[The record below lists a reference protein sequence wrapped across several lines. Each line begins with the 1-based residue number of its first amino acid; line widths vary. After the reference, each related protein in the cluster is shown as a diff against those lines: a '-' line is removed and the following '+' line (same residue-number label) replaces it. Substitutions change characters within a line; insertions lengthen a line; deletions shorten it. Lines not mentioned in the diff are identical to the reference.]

1 MSELL
6 AARIHDPLVHSS
18 LIADVVSGVVEG
30 AICLAAL
37 AGGIALMSNPFT
49 AVIGVAVIAAAYA
62 TDWPEKI
69 GDFVGKG
76 VDAIGN
82 FFGGGGPPDATISSG
97 SHNVFI
103 MRKAAARA
111 AGTVDHN
118 SLNNPIPEESFS
130 ETAKKFAVGM
140 AIDILELTQINMP
153 SMSELWAGTKAVAK
167 NSGSII
173 KNFATGVWDNLTQPV
188 VEGASP
194 YAEPALGDTVD
205 CTKGHMATGT
215 NFLAEGS
222 KKVLINGQPA
232 SRNGDRSTCEAKVQV
247 LENSRVYIGGES
259 IVVREIRSGKNFW
272 ARLIGNAIG
281 SLGPGILRNLGKG
294 MLKAIFNRRMGK
306 MFCCQLLSDFTM
318 GMTTIALL
326 QAGRIGSEARHT
338 QHPVDIASGAKILAG
353 GEDRDFTLEDR
364 IPLIWQ
370 RVYNS
375 RNLATGMLGTGW
387 LLPFETRFF
396 RLENNQFIWRD
407 MSGREL
413 GFGELTP
420 GDVVD
425 YLEDG
430 VTLYYTVSGTLMLQM
445 TSGEYHVYEPDP
457 TRPGEWRLFRIYD
470 RHENCQYYSWDEHG
484 RLARISG
491 DNEAL
496 DVELAYEKS
505 HGRLASVHQVCNGER
520 RLLVTYGYN
529 ENGQLIEVTDADGI
543 VTRRFGWDR
552 ASDMMGWHSYS
563 TNLSVH
569 YQWQPAA
576 DAPNWRVCSYQVLDD
591 QDNVLERWRI
601 DADEAKRCATVSCD
615 AGFSTRHCWDFLYR
629 ITEYTDRHGGV
640 WRYEWADYAELL
652 KAATTPD
659 GSRWVYGYDEH
670 GNLTEVRDPLGNS
683 TFTTWH
689 PVFAFPVKEV
699 LPDGATWQYEYNP
712 RGDVVAL
719 TDPKG
724 GVTRFEWNE
733 QGDLVQQ
740 TDALN
745 NTHRFWW
752 NERGQLVRDE
762 DCSGNQSQR
771 LYDDAGRP
779 LSASDAEGNTDRWA
793 LSAAGRLR
801 TWRRAD
807 GRETHYEYD
816 NAGLLCGQDDDGLRE
831 RKVTRNAR
839 GQVVSAADPAGHL
852 TRLRYDRFGRLTTL
866 VNPNRESWR
875 FEYDAAGRLTGQR
888 DYAGRLTE
896 YRHDALGQVTEVI
909 RHPLPGS
916 PDAPLVTAFEYDVLG
931 RLTARETAEHRTEY
945 RHDTLSLEIRRA
957 TRAEWR
963 QALLEEREPAWDAVL
978 IFTRNAA
985 GELVSEEN
993 HGGKFEYE
1001 YDALGNLSSTTFP
1014 DGRELATLR
1023 YGTGHLLAMQLRHG
1037 GATHTLAAYGR
1048 DRLHREI
1055 SRSQGVLSQETRYDS
1070 AGRVTQRTVLDAR
1083 RELVFERRYRWDR
1096 TDQIV
1101 QQIHTDATPATP
1113 GEKYSQYLWGYDAAG
1128 QVTKAVEPQK
1138 EERFFWDAA
1147 GNRTEEHRNPV
1158 WHNLLLR
1165 LDGLKLD
1172 YDGFGRLTRRQDKS
1186 GVVQHFSYDDE
1197 QRVKEIRFE
1206 GNTEFRRVEYRYDPL
1221 GRRTHKVLWRYNDP
1235 QPETIRFDWQGLQ
1248 LAGEQSDREPDHYV
1262 QYVYTEGSYEPLAR
1276 VDSVFDDCE
1285 IYWYHTELNG
1295 LPERVTDADGQTLW
1309 RGQFSTW
1316 GETERELS
1324 VPQWQVPQN
1333 LRFQGQYLDRESG
1346 LHYNLFRYYDPVAG
1360 RYTQMDPIGLAGGI
1374 NTYSYVGDPLTW
1386 VDPWGLAV
1394 DPLVKLEERG
1404 YSGVVKTPGG
1414 GLDYSNSNALYNK
1427 KPGVNPI
1434 VKIEYS
1440 GDYAI
1445 DFERAN
1451 YEAGLNQKTTP
1462 SGYVWHHLDDYDA
1475 ETNKGTMQL
1484 VEKPSH
1490 RGINHNGGVSQYK
1503 AATGKQYVHPGR
1515 FRSKGTCNI
1524 L

>member
-1 MSELL
+1 MSEPL
-6 AARIHDPLVHSS
+6 AARYQDPLIHSS
-18 LIADVVSGVVEG
+18 LLADVVSGAVEG

-37 AGGIALMSNPFT
+37 TAGMAMMTTGLGTFA
-49 AVIGVAVIAAAYA
+49 GVALIAVVFGSGVAEDA
-62 TDWPEKI
+62 
-69 GDFVGKG
+69 GDLVGQG
-76 VDAIGN
+76 VDAVLD
-82 FFGGGGPPDATISSG
+82 FFGWRGPPDAIITSG
-97 SHNVFI
+97 SHNVHI
-103 MRKAAARA
+103 MDLPAARA
-111 AGTVDHN
+111 AGTVDHDY
-118 SLNNPIPEESFS
+118 LNTPIPEESFPDKAKAFAIN
-130 ETAKKFAVGM
+130 TAVT
-140 AIDILELTQINMP
+140 ILEVAQFTLHPLDN
-153 SMSELWAGTKAVAK
+153 LAAGTNAIAS
-167 NSGSII
+167 SGWQGV
-173 KNFATGVWDNLTQPV
+173 KNFAGSVWDNLTQPV
-188 VEGASP
+188 VAGASP
-194 YAEPALGDTVD
+194 FAKEAPLDTVE
-205 CTKGHMATGT
+205 CTKGHTVTGG

-232 SRNGDRSTCEAKVQV
+232 CRDGDRSTCEAKIKVK
-247 LENSRVYIGGES
+247 ENTRVRIGGES
-259 IVVREIRSGKNFW
+259 IVVRDIRSGKNFW

-281 SLGPGILRNLGKG
+281 SLGPGIIRNLSAGLLKTIFSRQI
-294 MLKAIFNRRMGK
+294 LKA
-306 MFCCQLLSDFTM
+306 FCCQLAADLAM
-318 GMTTIALL
+318 GLTTLGLI
-326 QAGRIGSEARHT
+326 QAGKVGSEARHT

-370 RVYNS
+370 RIYNS

-396 RLENNQFIWRD
+396 RLEDNTFIWRD
-407 MSGREL
+407 MSGRDL
-413 GFGELTP
+413 GFGELNP

-430 VTLYYTVSGTLMLQM
+430 ITLYYTVTGTLMLQM
-445 TSGEYHVYEPDP
+445 ANGEYHVYEPDP
-457 TRPGEWRLFRIYD
+457 TNPGEWRLFRIYD
-470 RHENCQYYSWDEHG
+470 RHENCQYYNWDEHG
-484 RLARISG
+484 RLVRISS

-496 DVELAYEKS
+496 DVELAYETA
-505 HGRLASVHQVCNGER
+505 HGRLASVHQVCAGER

-529 ENGQLIEVTDADGI
+529 EHGQLTDVTDADGI

-629 ITEYTDRHGGV
+629 ITEFTDRNGGV

-659 GSRWVYGYDEH
+659 GSRWEYGYDEH
-670 GNLTEVRDPLGNS
+670 GNLTQVRDPLGNS

-689 PVFAFPVKEV
+689 PVFAFPLKEV
-699 LPDGATWQYEYNP
+699 LPDGGTWQYEYNA
-712 RGDVVAL
+712 RGDVVSL

-733 QGDLVQQ
+733 QGDLVKQ
-740 TDALN
+740 TDALE

-762 DCSGNQSQR
+762 DCSGNQSHR
-771 LYDDAGRP
+771 LYDAAGRP
-779 LSASDAEGNTDRWA
+779 LSAGDAEGNTDRWT
-793 LSAAGRLR
+793 LTAAGRLQ

-852 TRLRYDRFGRLTTL
+852 THLRYDRLGRLTTL

-875 FEYDAAGRLTGQR
+875 FEYDATGRLTGQR

-916 PDAPLVTAFEYDVLG
+916 GEAPLVTAFEYDVLG
-931 RLTARETAEHRTEY
+931 RLTARETADHRTEY

-963 QALLEEREPAWDAVL
+963 TALLEEREPEWDAVL
-978 IFTRNAA
+978 VFTRNAA

-1001 YDALGNLSSTTFP
+1001 YDVLGNLSSTRFP
-1014 DGRELATLR
+1014 DGRELASLR
-1023 YGTGHLLAMQLRHG
+1023 YGTGHLLEMQLRHG

-1048 DRLHREI
+1048 DRLHRET
-1055 SRSQGVLSQETRYDS
+1055 SRSQGVLSQETHYDT

-1138 EERFFWDAA
+1138 EERFFWDPA

-1172 YDGFGRLTRRQDKS
+1172 YDGFGRLTRRQDKN
-1186 GVVQHFSYDDE
+1186 GVVQHFAYDDE

-1206 GNTEFRRVEYRYDPL
+1206 GNSEFRKVEYRYDPL
-1221 GRRTHKVLWRYNDP
+1221 GRRTHKVLWRYGEKD
-1235 QPETIRFDWQGLQ
+1235 PETIRFDWQGLQ

-1295 LPERVTDADGQTLW
+1295 LPERVTDADGQTVW

-1316 GETERELS
+1316 GKTERELS

-1374 NTYSYVGDPLTW
+1374 NTYSYVGDPLVW
-1386 VDPWGLAV
+1386 VDPWGLMSCGSDAV
-1394 DPLVKLEERG
+1394 LLRQNMVDATIEVPSFKNSAHHIVM
-1404 YSGVVKTPGG
+1404 
-1414 GLDYSNSNALYNK
+1414 SNSSDARMVALRQKMEDFDLDINGYYN
-1427 KPGVNPI
+1427 GVFLPTSSK
-1434 VKIEYS
+1434 V
-1440 GDYAI
+1440 
-1445 DFERAN
+1445 
-1451 YEAGLNQKTTP
+1451 
-1462 SGYVWHHLDDYDA
+1462 
-1475 ETNKGTMQL
+1475 
-1484 VEKPSH
+1484 
-1490 RGINHNGGVSQYK
+1490 K
-1503 AATGKQYVHPGR
+1503 AASGTDLPAHSKIHTNTYKQNVYER
-1515 FRSKGTCNI
+1515 LINI
-1524 L
+1524 DNAEDFISELENISSMILKNKFEF